1 MSPVYADKGLN
12 GLPTVNMCDASYG
25 CWQILRFADSA
36 GELTHIENIRSV
48 FWVIG
53 SQEGGGYLL
62 GGGTNT
68 ANATAR
74 YNFHRGGSTA
84 GDVASEPLLSG
95 AAQAEVQSANW
106 RVNRKKVTA
115 TQSGLSG
122 GWDLVSMSMKATSV
136 NPSRAEGF
144 AFDGR
149 FRPHVGTYDYSN
161 RTSGQRLAE
170 VLIYDRTLDEEE
182 VAAIEEY
189 LSRKWG
195 VATATASAENA
206 LTVQLSAGTSL
217 EMGEFT
223 HLAGLGGTGT
233 VAGDVAPGR
242 IIVDFAADGYL
253 DVGGTFTI
261 SPGMEIEVR
270 NVAEAPADSGWV
282 RVLDADEFDG
292 VDNLSGTVV
301 SGEAL
306 PRGKKLSVRL
316 RSDGI
321 YVKCGSAGLA
331 VVIR

>member
-1 MSPVYADKGLN
+1 VSVPA
-12 GLPTVNMCDASYG
+12 AS
-25 CWQILRFADSA
+25 R
-36 GELTHIENIRSV
+36 EN
-48 FWVIG
+48 
-53 SQEGGGYLL
+53 
-62 GGGTNT
+62 N
-68 ANATAR
+68 
-74 YNFHRGGSTA
+74 
-84 GDVASEPLLSG
+84 
-95 AAQAEVQSANW
+95 
-106 RVNRKKVTA
+106 
-115 TQSGLSG
+115 
-122 GWDLVSMSMKATSV
+122 
-136 NPSRAEGF
+136 
-144 AFDGR
+144 
-149 FRPHVGTYDYSN
+149 
-161 RTSGQRLAE
+161 
-170 VLIYDRTLDEEE
+170 
-182 VAAIEEY
+182 
-189 LSRKWG
+189 
-195 VATATASAENA
+195 

-223 HLAGLGGTGT
+223 HLAGLGGVGT
-233 VAGDVAPGR
+233 VAGDVAPDR
-242 IIVDFAADGYL
+242 LIVDFAADGHL